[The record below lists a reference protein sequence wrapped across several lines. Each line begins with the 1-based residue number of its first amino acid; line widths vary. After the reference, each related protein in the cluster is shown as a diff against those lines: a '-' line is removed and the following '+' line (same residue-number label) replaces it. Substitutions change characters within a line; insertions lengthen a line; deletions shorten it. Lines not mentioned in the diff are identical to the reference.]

1 MRFSL
6 RTSSLLLL
14 LLVPL
19 VLVSCDSG
27 GGVDPEPE
35 PPEEPGFDRMAML
48 ANMGNNIVLPA
59 YVNLQA
65 SIAALEEATDAFV
78 ASPNMGTLGSAQDA
92 LKAARMAWQDA
103 NLFQFGPAESVTL
116 RAALNTYPVD
126 DDRVEDNV
134 SSGNYALGSI
144 SDGAAGGLPTLGYLL
159 HSASMAD
166 VVALY
171 STDADA
177 EGRRAYLQ
185 DNVDFIKGNVDTVV
199 QQWQASGGNYIG
211 TFLDEDR
218 AGTDVGSALGMV
230 INALSL
236 HYERF
241 LRDGKIGIPAGVRS
255 AGIPRPNTTEALYGG
270 YSAELARANV
280 EAVERLFLGVG
291 LDGTDGI
298 GLDEQLEAL
307 EATDL
312 TNDIKTSLTNIKAAT
327 GTVSDPLSA
336 DIEADRERAVSVFTT
351 MQQFVVLFKT
361 DMTSV
366 LGVSITYQDVD
377 GD

>member
-1 MRFSL
+1 MRLSL

-27 GGVDPEPE
+27 GVDPEPE
-35 PPEEPGFDRMAML
+35 PPEESEFDRTAML
-48 ANMGNNIVLPA
+48 ANIGNNIVVPA

-65 SIAALEEATDAFV
+65 SIATLEQATDAFV
-78 ASPNMGTLGSAQDA
+78 ATPNMGTLTSAQAA
-92 LKAARMAWQDA
+92 LKATRMAWQNA

-126 DDRVEDNV
+126 DDRVEANV
-134 SSGNYALGSI
+134 ASGNYALGSI
-144 SDGAAGGLPTLGYLL
+144 ADGAAGGLPTMGYLL
-159 HSASMAD
+159 HSAEMAD

-177 EGRRAYLQ
+177 EGRRVYLQ
-185 DNVDFIKGNVDTVV
+185 DNVDYIKSNVDTVV
-199 QQWQASGGNYIG
+199 QQWQATGGNYIG
-211 TFLDEDR
+211 TFLDADR
-218 AGTDVGSALGMV
+218 AGTDVGSALGMI
-230 INALSL
+230 INAMSL

-255 AGIPRPNTTEALYGG
+255 AGIPRPTATEALYGG
-270 YSAELARANV
+270 YSAELVRANI
-280 EAVERLFLGVG
+280 EAVERLFLGIG

-298 GLDEQLEAL
+298 GLDEQLIAL
-307 EATDL
+307 EAEDL
-312 TNDIKTSLTNIKAAT
+312 TDDIKTTLTNIKAAT
-327 GTVSDPLSA
+327 NTVSDPLSA
-336 DIEADRERAVSVFTT
+336 DIEADRNRAVSVFTT